1 MAESP
6 ARTRVRVLE
15 LNQDA
20 LTAKVAGIQ
29 TSLVATQDYVATVP
43 DSLDALAEAIAELG
57 TGSDTGSAADK
68 ALQDRATALE
78 TRCKAIEDKQKA
90 QDTAI
95 ASLNFKVFGIKIT

>member
-15 LNQDA
+15 LNHDA

-43 DSLDALAEAIAELG
+43 DSLDALAEAIA
-57 TGSDTGSAADK
+57 
-68 ALQDRATALE
+68 
-78 TRCKAIEDKQKA
+78 
-90 QDTAI
+90 
-95 ASLNFKVFGIKIT
+95 